1 MPTAKAR
8 PKVLV
13 VDDQDSIRKLVRTV
27 LEGEGFPVVEA
38 ADGATALEVAATEQP
53 TVVILDVM
61 MPGLDGVA
69 VCAQLDHDAV
79 KVVMLTARDDP
90 RVEDAAR
97 DVGADAFLTKPFSP
111 EALVAIVEELS

>member
-1 MPTAKAR
+1 M
-8 PKVLV
+8 
-13 VDDQDSIRKLVRTV
+13 VDDQETIRRLVRTV
-27 LEGEGFPVVEA
+27 LEGEGFTVVEA
-38 ADGATALEVAATEQP
+38 ADGATALEVAAAEQP

-69 VCAQLDHDAV
+69 VCAQLDHEES

-111 EALVAIVEELS
+111 EALVALVEQLGGKQA